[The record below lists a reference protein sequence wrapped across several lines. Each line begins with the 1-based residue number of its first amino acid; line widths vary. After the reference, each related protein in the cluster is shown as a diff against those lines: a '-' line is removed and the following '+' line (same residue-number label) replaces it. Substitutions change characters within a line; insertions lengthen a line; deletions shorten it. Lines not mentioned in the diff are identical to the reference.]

1 MLQRVFLFDI
11 ILLMEE
17 VLDRKAWRDY
27 QNNAIKIFKFGLSV
41 ILIYLLA
48 FGFMLFAMQ
57 MRSGLEGFLGMLVLI
72 GCFLGGGGVVV
83 SFIYTS
89 FENIIVEK
97 QDIFLGTA
105 RKFSCRFRR
114 AVRAG
119 VGYIRYR
126 LLRRGVGFHF

>member
-1 MLQRVFLFDI
+1 MFDI

-17 VLDRKAWRDY
+17 VLDREARRDY

-72 GCFLGGGGVVV
+72 GCFVGVVV
-83 SFIYTS
+83 SFILHLKIS
-89 FENIIVEK
+89 
-97 QDIFLGTA
+97 L
-105 RKFSCRFRR
+105 
-114 AVRAG
+114 
-119 VGYIRYR
+119 
-126 LLRRGVGFHF
+126 